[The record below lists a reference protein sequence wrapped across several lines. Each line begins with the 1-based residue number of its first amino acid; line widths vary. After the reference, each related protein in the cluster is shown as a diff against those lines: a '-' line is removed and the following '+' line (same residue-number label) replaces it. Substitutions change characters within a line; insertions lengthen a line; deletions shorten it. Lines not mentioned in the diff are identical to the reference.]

1 MPACW
6 GIWRGRTT
14 DVRIPIN
21 LASEPFRRDRPVLV
35 ATGVAMALLT
45 VVLCGLLY
53 LIAVDRTRS
62 GETRGRVNRLSQ
74 ELSAISTQQA
84 RLDATLRQP
93 ANASILER
101 SLLLNTL
108 VERKSVSW
116 TRIFADL
123 EAVMPP
129 NVRLIQVRLPQIDSR
144 NEVLLDM
151 VVGSQSPE
159 PVITFLKQ
167 LQASPRFGP
176 ATVHNSAP
184 PTDNEPLYRYRV
196 SVNYAQKL

>member
-1 MPACW
+1 M
-6 GIWRGRTT
+6 
-14 DVRIPIN
+14 RIPIN
-21 LASEPFRRDRPVLV
+21 LASDPFRRDRPLLV
-35 ATGVAMALLT
+35 ATGVAAALLA

-53 LIAVDRTRS
+53 LIAVDRSRS
-62 GETRGRVNRLSQ
+62 GDSRAQVNRLNQ
-74 ELSAISTQQA
+74 ELTAISTEQA

-144 NEVLLDM
+144 NQVLLDM

-167 LQASPRFGP
+167 LQSSPRFGP